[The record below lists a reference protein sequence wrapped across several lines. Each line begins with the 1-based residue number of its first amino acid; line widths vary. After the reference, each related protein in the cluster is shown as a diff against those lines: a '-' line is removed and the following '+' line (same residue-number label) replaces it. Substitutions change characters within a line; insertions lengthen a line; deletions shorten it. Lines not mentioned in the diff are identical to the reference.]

1 VKKHFLLSCICFL
14 ILVSLLAVPVLAA
27 TVLCPS
33 SCSCLLPADAKKM
46 GYPGYC
52 QGKQAVCGYDLQKN
66 EKYCY
71 TKPVTT
77 TTVPVS
83 CPSGCSCYTLKDGK
97 EQGFGLCSNTMTLC
111 GYSQTQQKM
120 YCHKSPVA
128 VTTTTPVP
136 VSCPSGCSCDT
147 LEDGKQKGIGLCNNL
162 MTLCGYSQTQQK
174 KYCHKSPVTVT
185 TTTPIPAAC
194 PSSCS
199 CFTLTGGKQA
209 GYQLCGGKQT
219 LCGYSTNQQP
229 MYCHEKPV
237 TVITVPVVNI
247 PLVVNV
253 SPAVPVAPVIPG
265 GRVTS
270 PLLKIECT
278 PQRPVVGNE
287 ITCDVA
293 AEQDSG
299 IARIDVWIDGRLFR
313 TCRDNSCRF
322 TTPPIDEEPDIT
334 IVGTAAAGVAAITGD
349 GNVAGRYAGIV
360 AGGTTDSDG
369 DGTRDWYDNCPAV
382 PNPGQV
388 DTDRDSVGDACDRCC
403 PACETS
409 MTGSGR
415 EYCCAQTDNFG
426 YINPYTCW
434 DSPTREDGGDTVWY
448 WQDFYTSVGNDG
460 CGCYDSDNGE
470 NDPYSKGFVLN
481 ESVEGGNCAEPYIDD
496 MGRSHGG
503 GCSLLSS
510 QCSGPR
516 SDTCRDLSTV
526 KEYSCGPMGWFS
538 TDVPCGG
545 ETACSNGVCQCL
557 DSDGGWNYYE
567 GGRARG
573 YTDTCLDD
581 DTLREYGCGSAAGG
595 NTYSPDLQDVQCPF
609 GCYSGPGTAYSGAY
623 CRCDDTDH
631 GRNYNLEGEVPGY
644 YSDLHHYYTEGAYD
658 RCIDERTLL
667 EYYTTDSG
675 TECIVMNETITC
687 SGKCEM
693 GACHAPTCTDGVMD
707 GDEEGIDCGGDC
719 ADCQFV
725 AISGRIL
732 YEEMPADMSASLG
745 LFPARRIYF
754 RLYDDSGD
762 ISGQET
768 TNNDGTFNVVIPA
781 RYKGESLKIRI
792 GDCSHFK
799 EGFNYAVRIARDY
812 DDCNAYV
819 KWTSDPFIVP
829 ERGDLDIG
837 DRIIFATNDSDF
849 DFVIENKGHYWT
861 SPCWGDTCTE
871 SQTDGDG
878 GSVYFSI
885 ADAVLTAREYADEHR
900 GDDDSI
906 GKAKIEY
913 PDHRWTHFYPPTYMI
928 RIPGPSSEWT
938 DQGFTD
944 GGVIHE
950 YGHYLAYKISYLEPW
965 GGSHTQCTHK
975 NQYFA
980 WNEGWANYFGTIV
993 VYNAQ
998 HFRDTGT
1005 SALNGPAFTYA
1016 NIENES
1022 CPAETMGINTDGSE
1036 IELYVGQVLW
1046 DLADDNPDWSHT
1058 NNESWDTLQDNE
1070 DLTFRVF
1077 DNEFGG
1083 SHHSYVS
1090 TLCNFIHHG
1099 WEDSDYN
1106 AYRQDD
1112 VNEIDAMLEQN
1123 SVFDC

>member
-1 VKKHFLLSCICFL
+1 MKQRLFLSCIC
-14 ILVSLLAVPVLAA
+14 LLLFVTLTVVPVLAA

-33 SCSCLLPADAKKM
+33 GCSCMSPAEAAKINT
-46 GYPGYC
+46 PGLC
-52 QGKQAVCGYDLQKN
+52 GGKQQVCAMDSQKN

-71 TKPVTT
+71 TKPVT
-77 TTVPVS
+77 
-83 CPSGCSCYTLKDGK
+83 
-97 EQGFGLCSNTMTLC
+97 
-111 GYSQTQQKM
+111 
-120 YCHKSPVA
+120 

-136 VSCPSGCSCDT
+136 VSCPSSCSCNS
-147 LEDGKQKGIGLCNNL
+147 LEDGKQLGLGLCGNK
-162 MTLCGYSQTQQK
+162 MTLCGYGANQQS
-174 KYCHKSPVTVT
+174 KYCHQKPVTVT
-185 TTTPIPAAC
+185 TTTPVPGTCPSSCSCYSLEDGKQQGLALCGNKMTLCGYGANQQPKYCHQQPLAVTTTTAVPAAC

-199 CFTLTGGKQA
+199 CLTPEDGRQL
-209 GYQLCGGKQT
+209 GYSPCGGKQT
-219 LCGYSTNQQP
+219 LCGVGANQQLK
-229 MYCHEKPV
+229 YCQEKPV
-237 TVITVPVVNI
+237 TVVTLPVADITRGIVFPAQPVQPAI
-247 PLVVNV
+247 PAGQRVTTPLLVVN
-253 SPAVPVAPVIPG
+253 
-265 GRVTS
+265 
-270 PLLKIECT
+270 CT
-278 PQRPVVGNE
+278 PQKPVLGDEVSCNVTAVQG
-287 ITCDVA
+287 
-293 AEQDSG
+293 SG
-299 IARIDVWIDGRLFR
+299 IGRIDIWTDGSLAR
-313 TCRDNSCRF
+313 TCLAASCQY
-322 TTPPIDEEPDIT
+322 TTPPVDEAPEIT
-334 IVGTAAAGVAAITGD
+334 VAGMASAGTLAIEGDAG
-349 GNVAGRYAGIV
+349 VAGRYASI
-360 AGGTTDSDG
+360 GGGTDSDG
-369 DGTRDWYDNCPAV
+369 DGISDWRDNCRADA
-382 PNPGQV
+382 NPDQQ
-388 DTDRDSVGDACDRCC
+388 DTDHDFVGDACDECC
-403 PACETS
+403 PACEESAT
-409 MTGSGR
+409 SGR
-415 EYCCAQTDNFG
+415 EYCCAERDPLAYG
-426 YINPYTCW
+426 
-434 DSPTREDGGDTVWY
+434 DSSSCRDAPTRIDDGDELYY
-448 WQDFYTSVGNDG
+448 WDEFYTMIMRNG

-470 NDPYSKGFVLN
+470 NDPYSRGYVSN
-481 ESVEGGNCAEPYIDD
+481 ESV
-496 MGRSHGG
+496 GG
-503 GCSLLSS
+503 GFCGYDRYMNPTGCTVLHSDCSA
-510 QCSGPR
+510 PR
-516 SDTCRDLSTV
+516 SDSCPNLSYV
-526 KEYSCGPMGWFS
+526 REYSCGVSGYYS
-538 TDVPCGG
+538 TDARCEGD
-545 ETACSNGVCQCL
+545 TACSGGICQCQ

-573 YTDTCLDD
+573 FTDTCLDS
-581 DTLREYGCGSAAGG
+581 DTLREYGCGAAAGG
-595 NTYSPDLQDVQCPF
+595 DTFAPDHQDVTCPY
-609 GCYSGPGTAYSGAY
+609 GCYNGSGTYYTGAY
-623 CRCDDTDH
+623 CRCDDTD
-631 GRNYNLEGEVPGY
+631 GRHDYDTYGEVPGY
-644 YSDLHHYYTEGAYD
+644 YHEEDGFMTFSAQDHCLD
-658 RCIDERTLL
+658 DRTLL
-667 EYYTTDSG
+667 EYDTTRTE
-675 TECIVMNETITC
+675 TECLVTNETHTC
-687 SGKCEM
+687 DGKCEA

-745 LFPARRIYF
+745 LFPARRTYF

-812 DDCNAYV
+812 DSCNAYV
-819 KWTSDPFIVP
+819 KWTSDPFTVP

-928 RIPGPSSEWT
+928 RIPGPSSKWT

-1046 DLADDNPDWSHT
+1046 DLADDNPNWSHT

-1083 SHHSYVS
+1083 SHHSYLS
-1090 TLCNFIHHG
+1090 TLCNFVHHG